1 MSKKVT
7 KERLEAILPGWE
19 VEQRGDESFEIYTHS
34 PAGEQVVMSLQGKNL
49 GEMATNSESYYDNFD
64 PADHAAVI
72 YHKKWYGTED
82 EKRLYAGA
90 LGDIDELLEDARII
104 DNWYYE
110 VGRALREAWEAEED
124 DVQD

>member
-7 KERLEAILPGWE
+7 KKRLEAILPDWE
-19 VEQRGDESFEIYTHS
+19 VEQYGDGFFEIYRHS
-34 PAGEQVVMSLQGKNL
+34 PAGEQVIMSLQGKNL
-49 GEMATNSESYYDNFD
+49 GEMATNSESYYDDFD

-82 EKRLYAGA
+82 EKLFYAWA
-90 LGDIDELLEDARII
+90 LGDIDDLLKDARTI

-124 DVQD
+124 DGQD